1 MSTVDALSSSSTPTT
16 TASDAFGSLNSE
28 QFVKIIFSELSNQ
41 DPLQPSDS
49 KALLQELSTLR
60 SIQSDMD
67 LSSKLTSLVGQNEW
81 TSASNLIGKSISG
94 VSDSLER
101 VQGTVKSVSRT
112 ADGAVLNLTTGVR
125 VPVGSVDEV
134 LGDATSSGATTP

>member
-1 MSTVDALSSSSTPTT
+1 MSTVDALSSSSTKTSS
-16 TASDAFGSLNSE
+16 ASNAFGALNSE

-67 LSSKLTSLVGQNEW
+67 LSSKLTDLVGQNEW
-81 TSASNLIGKSISG
+81 TTASSLIGKDISG
-94 VSDSLER
+94 ISDGLER
-101 VQGTVKSVSRT
+101 VEGTVRSVSRT
-112 ADGAVLNLTTGVR
+112 ADGAMLNLTSGVR
-125 VPVGSVDEV
+125 VPVASVDEV
-134 LGDATSSGATTP
+134 LGGSNARGTTP